1 MDRDLLKLKGA
12 AAHCVRNK
20 GRSFALIISF
30 LNLFKNARL
39 ALNQTKWFCAAG
51 HNCLVSIKKL
61 GFTLILIKSALD
73 WMTLPVASHKLW
85 HQFAFLVGN
94 YTWHPLFFHIT
105 SRHFSAPLI
114 LIVNVIGWQFFA
126 SCNLPLFELHGESSV
141 FCLIPVKQ
149 TMQFLTKITSMTVSK
164 QKKLVANNFLPFVA
178 CSYYCPSCNFR
189 FRGKLPIGDGNL
201 RTLHKIT
208 EQGTRTWEFV

>member
-1 MDRDLLKLKGA
+1 M
-12 AAHCVRNK
+12 
-20 GRSFALIISF
+20 
-30 LNLFKNARL
+30 
-39 ALNQTKWFCAAG
+39 
-51 HNCLVSIKKL
+51 
-61 GFTLILIKSALD
+61 
-73 WMTLPVASHKLW
+73 MLPVASHKLW

-114 LIVNVIGWQFFA
+114 LIVNVIGWQFLA

-149 TMQFLTKITSMTVSK
+149 TMQFLTKITSRTVSK
-164 QKKLVANNFLPFVA
+164 QKKLEANNFLPFVA

-208 EQGTRTWEFV
+208 EQGTRTGEFV